1 MHLPEAVVGKNDV
14 LVEVVVM
21 GLEIVVLAVLDIISV
36 DAGSDNVVSN
46 IVLAVDV
53 VFGISVGVV
62 LDNNVKV
69 IVGVVGTNFV
79 VGGRVFE
86 AVLID
91 VAVAGVA
98 LGFDS
103 TKWEKNIR
111 VESSISDF
119 S

>member
-21 GLEIVVLAVLDIISV
+21 GLEIVVLAVLDIM
-36 DAGSDNVVSN
+36 
-46 IVLAVDV
+46 AVDV

-103 TKWEKNIR
+103 TK
-111 VESSISDF
+111 
-119 S
+119 